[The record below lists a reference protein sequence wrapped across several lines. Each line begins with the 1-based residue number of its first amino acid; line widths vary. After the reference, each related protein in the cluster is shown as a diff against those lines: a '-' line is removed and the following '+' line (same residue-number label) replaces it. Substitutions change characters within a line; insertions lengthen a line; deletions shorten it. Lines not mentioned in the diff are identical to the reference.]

1 MKAVGGDWRP
11 FVRRRRNFYIDN
23 STMDFSNFQIPF
35 LQSVYGEFDKA
46 ELIILICGATLT
58 LIVTIYFTFLNNDDE
73 RPVSFTIPLP
83 EQCKP
88 GWKGEVLDDPKIKA

>member
-1 MKAVGGDWRP
+1 
-11 FVRRRRNFYIDN
+11 
-23 STMDFSNFQIPF
+23 MDFSKFQIPF
-35 LQSVYGEFDKA
+35 LQSVYGEFSKP
-46 ELIILICGATLT
+46 EVIIILIGGAIVTL
-58 LIVTIYFTFLNNDDE
+58 LITIYFTRLLNNDDE

>member
-1 MKAVGGDWRP
+1 
-11 FVRRRRNFYIDN
+11 
-23 STMDFSNFQIPF
+23 MDFSKFQIPF

-58 LIVTIYFTFLNNDDE
+58 LLVTIYFTFLNNDDE